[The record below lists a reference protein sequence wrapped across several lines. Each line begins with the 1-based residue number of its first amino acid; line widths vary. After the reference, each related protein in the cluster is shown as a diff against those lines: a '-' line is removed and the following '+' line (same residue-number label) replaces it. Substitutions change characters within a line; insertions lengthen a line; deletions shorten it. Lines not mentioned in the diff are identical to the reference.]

1 MAISTGHKT
10 LVFLGFML
18 LALGLVG
25 CGVPEPT
32 RLSPTVTPTA
42 VDAQSPNTKASV
54 ASTAD
59 PDGAILQRAVSF
71 QKMEIERAFSNLSFD
86 RMVDLTFPYD
96 STNRLFVVLQSGQ
109 IKVFENEQGV
119 ESTKTFLDISS
130 RVNDSGNE
138 EGLLGIAF
146 DPDYQHNGYF
156 YVNYTASDPRRTV
169 ISRFIRNA
177 DDSDRANP
185 DSELVILEIPQPFK
199 NHNGGQV
206 VFGTDGYLYISLG
219 DGGSSGDPTGH
230 GQNPRTL
237 LGAILRIDV
246 RSSGAGNTYY
256 IPSDNPFVG
265 NENGAREEIWA
276 YGFRNPWRFSFDPET
291 GDIWAAD
298 VGQNSWEEIDFVK
311 PGLNYGWNVMEGTH
325 CYSGRRVKSEQSPS
339 CARTDLE
346 KPVAE
351 YGRVDGCSVTG
362 GFVYRGTRHPS
373 LYGAY
378 IYGDF
383 CSGKIWALR
392 YDGNSVTDQMEIVD
406 SNLRISAFGQDQ
418 SGELYILSFD
428 DKIYR
433 FSS

>member
-1 MAISTGHKT
+1 M
-10 LVFLGFML
+10 
-18 LALGLVG
+18 
-25 CGVPEPT
+25 P
-32 RLSPTVTPTA
+32 PTVTPTA
-42 VDAQSPNTKASV
+42 ADGQSWSTSAPAS
-54 ASTAD
+54 STAD
-59 PDGAILQRAVSF
+59 PDEAIIRRAAPF
-71 QKMEIERAFSNLSFD
+71 QKMEIERAFPNLSFG

-96 STNRLFVVLQSGQ
+96 GTNRLFLVLQRGQ

-119 ESTKTFLDISS
+119 ESTKTFLDIST

-146 DPDYQHNGYF
+146 DPDYRYNGYF
-156 YVNYTASDPRRTV
+156 YVNYTASGPRRTV
-169 ISRFIRNA
+169 VSRFTKNV
-177 DDSDRANP
+177 DDSDRADP
-185 DSELVILEIPQPFK
+185 DSERVILEVPQPFK

-206 VFGTDGYLYISLG
+206 VFGPDGYLYIALG
-219 DGGSSGDPTGH
+219 DGGSAGDPTGN
-230 GQNPRTL
+230 GQNLRTL
-237 LGAILRIDV
+237 LGTILRIDV
-246 RSSGAGNTYY
+246 RSTETGSTYD

-276 YGFRNPWRFSFDPET
+276 YGFRNPWRFAFDPET

-311 PGLNYGWNVMEGTH
+311 PGLNYGWNVMEGMH
-325 CYSGRRVKSEQSPS
+325 CYFDRRMESEQPAS
-339 CARTDLE
+339 CAKTGLE
-346 KPVAE
+346 KPFTE

-392 YDGNSVTDQMEIVD
+392 YDGNSITEHMEIVD

-428 DKIYR
+428 DKIYQ

>member
-71 QKMEIERAFSNLSFD
+71 QKMEIARAFPNLSFS

-119 ESTKTFLDISS
+119 ESTKTLLDISS

-146 DPDYQHNGYF
+146 DPDYQHNRYF
-156 YVNYTASDPRRTV
+156 YVNYTASNPRRTV
-169 ISRFIRNA
+169 VSRFSRSA
-177 DDSDRANP
+177 GDSDRADP
-185 DSELVILEIPQPFK
+185 DSELAILEIPQPFT

-237 LGAILRIDV
+237 LGTILRIDV
-246 RSSGAGNTYY
+246 RSAGAGTTSAGLT
-256 IPSDNPFVG
+256 PAPGG
-265 NENGAREEIWA
+265 NELA
-276 YGFRNPWRFSFDPET
+276 
-291 GDIWAAD
+291 
-298 VGQNSWEEIDFVK
+298 
-311 PGLNYGWNVMEGTH
+311 
-325 CYSGRRVKSEQSPS
+325 SG
-339 CARTDLE
+339 
-346 KPVAE
+346 
-351 YGRVDGCSVTG
+351 
-362 GFVYRGTRHPS
+362 
-373 LYGAY
+373 
-378 IYGDF
+378 
-383 CSGKIWALR
+383 
-392 YDGNSVTDQMEIVD
+392 
-406 SNLRISAFGQDQ
+406 
-418 SGELYILSFD
+418 
-428 DKIYR
+428 
-433 FSS
+433 

>member
-1 MAISTGHKT
+1 MGSEMCI
-10 LVFLGFML
+10 
-18 LALGLVG
+18 
-25 CGVPEPT
+25 
-32 RLSPTVTPTA
+32 R
-42 VDAQSPNTKASV
+42 
-54 ASTAD
+54 
-59 PDGAILQRAVSF
+59 
-71 QKMEIERAFSNLSFD
+71 
-86 RMVDLTFPYD
+86 D
-96 STNRLFVVLQSGQ
+96 S
-109 IKVFENEQGV
+109 
-119 ESTKTFLDISS
+119 
-130 RVNDSGNE
+130 
-138 EGLLGIAF
+138 
-146 DPDYQHNGYF
+146 
-156 YVNYTASDPRRTV
+156 
-169 ISRFIRNA
+169 
-177 DDSDRANP
+177 
-185 DSELVILEIPQPFK
+185 
-199 NHNGGQV
+199 
-206 VFGTDGYLYISLG
+206 
-219 DGGSSGDPTGH
+219 
-230 GQNPRTL
+230 
-237 LGAILRIDV
+237 
-246 RSSGAGNTYY
+246 
-256 IPSDNPFVG
+256 
-265 NENGAREEIWA
+265 
-276 YGFRNPWRFSFDPET
+276 
-291 GDIWAAD
+291 IWAAD